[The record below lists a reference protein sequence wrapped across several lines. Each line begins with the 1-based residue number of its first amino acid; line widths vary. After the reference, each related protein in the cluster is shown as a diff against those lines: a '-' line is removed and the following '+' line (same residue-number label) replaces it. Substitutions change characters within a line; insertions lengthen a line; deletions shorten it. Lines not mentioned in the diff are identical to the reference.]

1 MHQNQEKTELNA
13 LLEAIPGRR
22 AALNSIGFSG
32 ADKAYAISRIHAELR
47 KPVVVVAS
55 STKMAQQLCSDLK
68 FFFRNDPDG
77 IVAYF
82 PPYNLLPFK
91 FLASHNET
99 AATRIRTLYHLT
111 QRDKPPVVVTTVAA
125 VMKKIIPKRALVDY
139 AELVLEGEEVDRDG
153 LIKKLVSGGF
163 VSTAIVEEPGDFC
176 ARGGILDI
184 FSPMYADPFRI
195 ELFGDFVES
204 IRFFSAAS
212 QRTRENIKEAVV
224 IPAKEVILGE
234 EQKKSVIARIRK
246 QGALQGVPV
255 TEVRRMV
262 ERVREEGVFNGIES
276 LLGLV
281 YPGLDTL
288 FEYFSDQTLW
298 VSVDSEALE
307 QCAWEAH
314 EQLMK
319 NYESAMDD
327 GTFVVEPGKMY
338 LDRLEVQEKLAQ
350 RRPLAFKTLPVVTDR
365 QRAVG
370 QTEPISFRIEE
381 NTLLVNALRNP
392 ADREQ
397 AVAPLIKWLEEKQ
410 KQGYVAAVACAT
422 GTQAERLNSLITPY
436 GIQVRTSET
445 FPSWQRDL
453 KGRDG
458 RVYLCRGSV
467 SSGFVWPN
475 EGLAVL
481 TEQEIF
487 GARKRRKK
495 GRKASAARQLLA
507 FEDLKTDDLVVHED
521 HGIGQYKCLEKMNI
535 SGVDNDFILI
545 VYRNGDKLYLP
556 VERMNLIKKYMGVE
570 GAIPVLDKMGG
581 VSWGKVKE
589 KAKKSAEKIA
599 GELLKLYAVR
609 KVRQGF
615 RHLPMESDLREFEA
629 GFLFEETDDQLR
641 AIEDVLNDMR
651 KPSPMDRLV
660 CGDVGYGKTEVAM
673 RAAFVAVF
681 NNKQVAV
688 LVPTTVLAE
697 QHYASFSE
705 RFANYPVQVACLS
718 RFRKK
723 GEQKK
728 IIEGLKKGAV
738 DIVIGTHR
746 LLQKDVDFKDLG
758 LFVLDEEQRFGV
770 RHKEKL
776 KRIRNTVDVL
786 ALTATPI
793 PRTLHMSLVG
803 VRDVSLIATPPE
815 YRRSI
820 ITYICE
826 FDDGIAREAIRKEL
840 KRGGQVYFVHNNIN
854 TIEKIAGYL
863 KMLVPEVRLDI
874 AHGRMDEKDLEKV
887 MLRFV
892 ERDIDLL
899 VCTTIIESGL
909 DIPSANTII
918 INRADRFGL
927 AQMYQLRGRV
937 GRSEEQAY
945 AYLFI
950 PDESYLGRDAQKRLK
965 VLMEH
970 SDLGAGFQIAMSD
983 LQIRGGGTILGAS
996 QSGHI
1001 AAVGYDMF
1009 LKLMEESIDELKGE
1023 RYVPQLEPEINM
1035 ALSAHIPETYISD
1048 IDQRLT
1054 VYRRLSKMEAAT
1066 ELSGFKKELIDR
1078 FGTMPDA
1085 AGNLLLKI
1093 MLKILARK
1101 AGVARLDMVENHLSL
1116 QFSEGHQENPA
1127 GIVAVITAGGDQ
1139 FRMTPAHTLTARLVH
1154 RGTYG
1159 RITQVKNILKDIA
1172 CHVNPKAA

>member
-1 MHQNQEKTELNA
+1 MSQNQEKSNLNTLLKA
-13 LLEAIPGRR
+13 LPGRK
-22 AALNSIGFSG
+22 AAMDLVGFSG
-32 ADKAYAISRIHAELR
+32 ADKAYAVSRIHEELGR
-47 KPVVVVAS
+47 PMFVVAS
-55 STKMAQQLCSDLK
+55 SPKRALQFRDDLR
-68 FFFRNDPDG
+68 FFLRNDPKG
-77 IVAYF
+77 AVVYF

-91 FLASHNET
+91 FVASHNET
-99 AATRIRTLYHLT
+99 AATRIRTMYNLIQQDRL
-111 QRDKPPVVVTTVAA
+111 PIVVTTVAA
-125 VMKKIIPKRALVDY
+125 LMKKVIPKRTLADY
-139 AELVLEGEEVDRDG
+139 AELVLEGEELDRDE
-153 LIKKLVSGGF
+153 LLKKLISGGY

-176 ARGGILDI
+176 VRGGILDI
-184 FSPMYADPFRI
+184 FSPMYPEPFRI

-204 IRFFSAAS
+204 IRFFSAAT
-212 QRTRENIKEAVV
+212 QRTREHIKEAVI
-224 IPAKEVILGE
+224 IPAKEVVLAE
-234 EQKKSVIARIRK
+234 EQKKAVIARVRE
-246 QGALQGVPV
+246 QGATQGMPV
-255 TEVRRMV
+255 TTVRRMV
-262 ERVREEGVFNGIES
+262 GRIRDEGIFNGIES
-276 LLGLV
+276 LIGLI
-281 YPGLDTL
+281 YPHMDTL
-288 FEYFSDQTLW
+288 FDYADGRTVWISL
-298 VSVDSEALE
+298 DSEAVD
-307 QCAWEAH
+307 QGAREAH
-314 EQLMK
+314 EQVIK
-319 NYESAMDD
+319 TYGAAMDD
-327 GTFVVEPGKMY
+327 AAFAVEPGKMY
-338 LDRLEVQEKLAQ
+338 LDLQIVQEKLAMTC
-350 RRPLAFKTLPVVTDR
+350 PLVFKMLPVVRDEGPES
-365 QRAVG
+365 G
-370 QTEPISFRIEE
+370 QGACFRFSIAD
-381 NTLLVNALRNP
+381 NTLLSGALRNP
-392 ADREQ
+392 SNRDQVLE
-397 AVAPLIKWLEEKQ
+397 PLVKWLREKQ
-410 KQGYVAAVACAT
+410 HRAYVTVLTCAT
-422 GTQAERLNSLITPY
+422 QAQAERLTSLLSPY
-436 GIQVRTSET
+436 GIPLRTSET
-445 FPSWQRDL
+445 FPHWQRGIE
-453 KGRDG
+453 GRDG
-458 RVYLCRGSV
+458 RSYVCRGSLTA
-467 SSGFVWPN
+467 GFVWAA

-487 GARKRRKK
+487 GVRKQRKK
-495 GRKASAARQLLA
+495 SRKGPAASQLLA
-507 FEDLKTDDLVVHED
+507 FEDLKANDLVVHED
-521 HGIGQYKCLEKMNI
+521 HGIGQYNCLEKMNI
-535 SGVDNDFILI
+535 SGVENDFILI
-545 VYRNGDKLYLP
+545 VYRDGDKLYLP

-581 VSWGKVKE
+581 VSWDKVKQ

-609 KVRQGF
+609 KVSQGF
-615 RHLPMESDLREFEA
+615 RHLPMDRELRDFEA
-629 GFLFEETDDQLR
+629 GFLFEETHDQIR
-641 AIEDVLNDMR
+641 AIEDVLHDMHKTR
-651 KPSPMDRLV
+651 PMDRLV

-681 NNKQVAV
+681 NSKQVAI

-705 RFANYPVQVACLS
+705 RFADYPVQVACLS

-728 IIEGLKKGAV
+728 IVAGLKSGAI

-746 LLQKDVDFKDLG
+746 LLQKDIGFRDLG

-770 RHKEKL
+770 RHKEML
-776 KRIRNTVDVL
+776 KKIRNTVDVL

-826 FDDGIAREAIRKEL
+826 FDGGIAREAIRKEL

-854 TIEKIAGYL
+854 TIEKTAGFL
-863 KMLVPEVRLDI
+863 KTLVPEVRLDV
-874 AHGRMDEKDLEKV
+874 AHGRMDERDLERV

-927 AQMYQLRGRV
+927 AQIYQLRGRV

-950 PDESYLGRDAQKRLK
+950 PDETYLGRDAQKRLK

-1009 LKLMEESIDELKGE
+1009 LKLMEESISELKGE
-1023 RYVPQLEPEINM
+1023 RHVPQLEPEINM
-1035 ALSAHIPETYISD
+1035 ALSAYVPETYISD
-1048 IDQRLT
+1048 IDQRLSI
-1054 VYRRLSKMEAAT
+1054 YRRLAKMEDAV
-1066 ELSGFKKELIDR
+1066 ELTGFKKELIDR

-1093 MLKILARK
+1093 MLKILARG
-1101 AGVARLDMVENHLSL
+1101 AGVARLDIFENHLSL
-1116 QFSEGHQENPA
+1116 QFSEMHQENPG
-1127 GIVAVITAGGDQ
+1127 GIVTLISADAGR
-1139 FRMTPAHTLTARLVH
+1139 FRLTPEHKLTAKLTH
-1154 RGTYG
+1154 GGPYG
-1159 RITQVKNILKDIA
+1159 RLTQVKNLLKDIA
-1172 CHVNPKAA
+1172 RHVNPRAA

>member
-1 MHQNQEKTELNA
+1 MNQNQEKITLNK
-13 LLEAIPGRR
+13 LLEAIPGRKT
-22 AALNSIGFSG
+22 ALDCIGFSG
-32 ADKAYAISRIHAELR
+32 ADKAYAVSRIHEKLGV
-47 KPVVVVAS
+47 PVVVVAS
-55 STKMAQQLCSDLK
+55 SPKKALEFCDDLK
-68 FFFRNDPDG
+68 FFLRNDPHG
-77 IVAYF
+77 AVAYF

-111 QRDKPPVVVTTVAA
+111 QQDRPPIVVTTAA
-125 VMKKIIPKRALVDY
+125 ALMKKIIPRQTLVDY
-139 AELVLEGEEVDRDG
+139 ADLVLEGEEVDRDG
-153 LIKKLVSGGF
+153 LVKKLISGGYI
-163 VSTAIVEEPGDFC
+163 SAAIVEEPGDFC

-184 FSPMYADPFRI
+184 FSPLYADPFRI

-204 IRFFSAAS
+204 IRFFSAAT
-212 QRTRENIKEAVV
+212 QRTRENIKEAVI

-234 EQKKSVIARIRK
+234 KQKKTVIARIRE
-246 QGALQGVPV
+246 QGARLGIPV

-262 ERVREEGVFNGIES
+262 DRVREEGAFNGIES
-276 LLGLV
+276 LIGLV
-281 YPGLDTL
+281 YPALDTL
-288 FEYFSDQTLW
+288 FAYVADNTVW
-298 VSVDSEALE
+298 VTADTEAFE
-307 QCAWEAH
+307 QSAQEAH
-314 EQLMK
+314 EQVLR
-319 NYESAMDD
+319 NYEAAIDD
-327 GTFVVEPGKMY
+327 GAFSVEPGKMY
-338 LDRLEVQEKLAQ
+338 LDRSGMQEKLA
-350 RRPLAFKTLPVVTDR
+350 RTCPLAFKMLPVVRD
-365 QRAVG
+365 G
-370 QTEPISFRIEE
+370 QKTTGQAAPYTFHIED
-381 NTLLVNALRNP
+381 NALLSGALGNP
-392 ADREQ
+392 SNRDQ
-397 AVAPLIKWLEEKQ
+397 AAAPLVEWLEEKQ
-410 KQGYVAAVACAT
+410 KEGTVTAVACTTEA
-422 GTQAERLNSLITPY
+422 QAGRLKSLLAPY
-436 GIQVRTSET
+436 GIQVHASDT
-445 FPSWQRDL
+445 FPYWQRGL
-453 KGRDG
+453 QGRDG
-458 RVYLCRGSV
+458 RVYLCQGKV
-467 SSGFVWPN
+467 TTGFVWPA

-481 TEQEIF
+481 AEQEIF

-495 GRKASAARQLLA
+495 VRKGSVNRQLLA

-521 HGIGQYKCLEKMNI
+521 HGIGQYKYLKKMDI

-545 VYRNGDKLYLP
+545 VYRDGDKLYLP

-570 GAIPVLDKMGG
+570 GTIPVLDKMGG
-581 VSWGKVKE
+581 VSWDKIKQ

-599 GELLKLYAVR
+599 GELLKLYALR
-609 KVRQGF
+609 KVNHGF
-615 RHLPMESDLREFEA
+615 RHVPMDNELRDFEA
-629 GFLFEETDDQLR
+629 GFLFEETNDQIK
-641 AIEDVLNDMR
+641 AIEDVLDDMQ

-697 QHYASFSE
+697 QHYAGFSE

-728 IIEGLKKGAV
+728 IIEGLKSGSI

-746 LLQKDVDFKDLG
+746 LLQKDVGFKDLG

-803 VRDVSLIATPPE
+803 IRDVSLIATPPE

-840 KRGGQVYFVHNNIN
+840 KRRGQIYFVHNNIN
-854 TIEKIAGYL
+854 TIEKTAGYL
-863 KMLVPEVRLDI
+863 KTLVPEVRLDV
-874 AHGRMDEKDLEKV
+874 AHGRMDERDLEKV

-1009 LKLMEESIDELKGE
+1009 LKLMEESISELKGE
-1023 RYVPQLEPEINM
+1023 HHVPQLEPEINM
-1035 ALSAHIPETYISD
+1035 ALSAYVPETYISD
-1048 IDQRLT
+1048 IDQRLS
-1054 VYRRLSKMEAAT
+1054 VYRRLAKLEDAT
-1066 ELSGFKKELIDR
+1066 ELSEFKKELIDR
-1078 FGTMPDA
+1078 FGALPDE

-1093 MLKILARK
+1093 MLKMLARE
-1101 AGVARLDMVENHLSL
+1101 AGVARLDIFENHLSL
-1116 QFSEGHQENPA
+1116 QFSEAHQENPG
-1127 GIVAVITAGGDQ
+1127 GIVAMISADEDR
-1139 FRMTPAHTLTARLVH
+1139 FRLTPAYTLTVRLSQ
-1154 RGTYG
+1154 RGTYS
-1159 RITQVKNILKDIA
+1159 RLTQAKNILKDIA
-1172 CHVNPKAA
+1172 RHVNP

>member
-1 MHQNQEKTELNA
+1 
-13 LLEAIPGRR
+13 
-22 AALNSIGFSG
+22 
-32 ADKAYAISRIHAELR
+32 
-47 KPVVVVAS
+47 
-55 STKMAQQLCSDLK
+55 MA
-68 FFFRNDPDG
+68 P
-77 IVAYF
+77 
-82 PPYNLLPFK
+82 
-91 FLASHNET
+91 
-99 AATRIRTLYHLT
+99 
-111 QRDKPPVVVTTVAA
+111 
-125 VMKKIIPKRALVDY
+125 
-139 AELVLEGEEVDRDG
+139 
-153 LIKKLVSGGF
+153 
-163 VSTAIVEEPGDFC
+163 
-176 ARGGILDI
+176 
-184 FSPMYADPFRI
+184 
-195 ELFGDFVES
+195 
-204 IRFFSAAS
+204 
-212 QRTRENIKEAVV
+212 
-224 IPAKEVILGE
+224 
-234 EQKKSVIARIRK
+234 
-246 QGALQGVPV
+246 
-255 TEVRRMV
+255 
-262 ERVREEGVFNGIES
+262 
-276 LLGLV
+276 
-281 YPGLDTL
+281 
-288 FEYFSDQTLW
+288 
-298 VSVDSEALE
+298 
-307 QCAWEAH
+307 
-314 EQLMK
+314 
-319 NYESAMDD
+319 
-327 GTFVVEPGKMY
+327 
-338 LDRLEVQEKLAQ
+338 
-350 RRPLAFKTLPVVTDR
+350 
-365 QRAVG
+365 
-370 QTEPISFRIEE
+370 
-381 NTLLVNALRNP
+381 LVN
-392 ADREQ
+392 
-397 AVAPLIKWLEEKQ
+397 WLEERQ
-410 KQGYVAAVACAT
+410 KQGFVTAVVCGTAA
-422 GTQAERLNSLITPY
+422 QAERLKSLLAPY
-436 GIQVRTSET
+436 GLQVRTSET
-445 FPSWQRDL
+445 FPFWKRGIE
-453 KGRDG
+453 GRDG
-458 RVYLCRGSV
+458 RVYVCPGKV
-467 SSGFVWPN
+467 STGFVWPI

-495 GRKASAARQLLA
+495 TRKGLAARQLLA
-507 FEDLKTDDLVVHED
+507 FEDLKTDDLVVHEE
-521 HGIGQYKCLEKMNI
+521 HGIGQYKYLKKMDI

-545 VYRNGDKLYLP
+545 VYRDGDKLYLP

-570 GAIPVLDKMGG
+570 GTIPVLDKMGG
-581 VSWGKVKE
+581 VSWDKVKQ
-589 KAKKSAEKIA
+589 KAKKSAQKIA

-615 RHLPMESDLREFEA
+615 RHIPMDSDLREFEA
-629 GFLFEETDDQLR
+629 GFLFEETDDQIK
-641 AIEDVLNDMR
+641 AIEDVLNDMQ
-651 KPSPMDRLV
+651 KSSPMDRLV

-697 QHYASFSE
+697 QHYASFLE
-705 RFANYPVQVACLS
+705 RFGDYPVQVACLS

-728 IIEGLKKGAV
+728 IIEGLKAGTI

-746 LLQKDVDFKDLG
+746 LLQKDVGFKDLG

-826 FDDGIAREAIRKEL
+826 FDDGITREAIRKEL
-840 KRGGQVYFVHNNIN
+840 KRGGQIYFVHNNIH
-854 TIEKIAGYL
+854 TIDKTAGYL
-863 KMLVPEVRLDI
+863 KTLVPEVRLDV
-874 AHGRMDEKDLEKV
+874 AHGRMDERDLEKV

-892 ERDIDLL
+892 DQDIDLL

-909 DIPSANTII
+909 DIPAANTII

-1001 AAVGYDMF
+1001 AAVGYDIF
-1009 LKLMEESIDELKGE
+1009 LKLMEESISELKGE
-1023 RYVPQLEPEINM
+1023 RHVPQLEPEINM
-1035 ALSAHIPETYISD
+1035 ALSAYVPETYISD
-1048 IDQRLT
+1048 IDQRLS
-1054 VYRRLSKMEAAT
+1054 VYRRLAKLADAT

-1078 FGTMPDA
+1078 FGTLPEA

-1101 AGVARLDMVENHLSL
+1101 AGVARLDIFENRIAM
-1116 QFSEGHQENPA
+1116 QFSEAHQENPA
-1127 GIVAVITAGGDQ
+1127 GIVAVISADKDR
-1139 FRMTPAHTLTARLVH
+1139 FRLTPAHTLTARLPH
-1154 RGTYG
+1154 CKTHSRL
-1159 RITQVKNILKDIA
+1159 TQVKNILKDIA
-1172 CHVNPKAA
+1172 RHVNP

>member
-1 MHQNQEKTELNA
+1 MDQNQEKSHLNA
-13 LLEAIPGRR
+13 LLEALPGRK
-22 AALNSIGFSG
+22 AALDLVGFSG
-32 ADKAYAISRIHAELR
+32 ASKAYAIYRIYEELGL
-47 KPVVVVAS
+47 PAVVVAS
-55 STKMAQQLCSDLK
+55 SPKKALQFCDDLK
-68 FFFRNDPDG
+68 FFLRNDPDG
-77 IVAYF
+77 VVAYL

-99 AATRIRTLYHLT
+99 AATRIRTLYNLI
-111 QRDKPPVVVTTVAA
+111 QQNRPPIVVTTVAA
-125 VMKKIIPKRALVDY
+125 LIKKIIPKRTLVDY
-139 AELVLEGEEVDRDG
+139 AELVLEGEEIDRDD
-153 LIKKLVSGGF
+153 LVEKLVSGGY

-184 FSPMYADPFRI
+184 FSPMYPDPFRI

-212 QRTRENIKEAVV
+212 QRTRKNIKEAVI
-224 IPAKEVILGE
+224 IPAKEVVLTLD
-234 EQKKSVIARIRK
+234 QKKAVIVRIRE
-246 QGALQGVPV
+246 QGAHQEMPV
-255 TEVRRMV
+255 TAVRRMV

-276 LLGLV
+276 LIGLI
-281 YPGLDTL
+281 YSDMDTL
-288 FEYFSDQTLW
+288 FDYLSDAALW
-298 VSVDSEALE
+298 ITADTEAFD
-307 QCAWEAH
+307 QGVREAH
-314 EQLMK
+314 DLVMK
-319 NYESAMDD
+319 TYQAAKDD
-327 GTFVVEPGKMY
+327 GAFAVEPGKMY
-338 LDRLEVQEKLAQ
+338 LGRQEVMEKLAKT
-350 RRPLAFKTLPVVTDR
+350 RPLSFKMLPVVRD
-365 QRAVG
+365 G
-370 QTEPISFRIEE
+370 GTETVRGASYHFTVED
-381 NTLLVNALRNP
+381 NALLSNALRHP
-392 ADREQ
+392 SHRDQ
-397 AVAPLIKWLEEKQ
+397 AVEPLVKWIKEKQ
-410 KQGYVAAVACAT
+410 QLGYVTVLTCAT
-422 GTQAERLNSLITPY
+422 QVQAERLSSLLTPY
-436 GIQVRTSET
+436 GIPLRTSET
-445 FPSWQRDL
+445 FPYWQRGL
-453 KGRDG
+453 KERDG
-458 RVYLCRGSV
+458 RTYICRGSV
-467 SSGFVWPN
+467 SKGFVWSS
-475 EGLAVL
+475 ESVAIL

-495 GRKASAARQLLA
+495 YRKEPAARQLLA

-521 HGIGQYKCLEKMNI
+521 HGIGQYKRLIKMDV
-535 SGVDNDFILI
+535 SGVENDFILI
-545 VYRNGDKLYLP
+545 NYRGGDKLYLP

-570 GAIPVLDKMGG
+570 GTIPVLDKMGG
-581 VSWGKVKE
+581 VSWDKVKQ

-609 KVRQGF
+609 KVSQGF
-615 RHLPMESDLREFEA
+615 RHLPMDSELHEFEA
-629 GFLFEETDDQLR
+629 GFLFEETNDQIR
-641 AIEDVLNDMR
+641 AIEDVLNDMQ
-651 KPSPMDRLV
+651 KSTPMDRLV

-681 NNKQVAV
+681 NNKQVAI

-705 RFANYPVQVACLS
+705 RFAGYPVQVACLS

-728 IIEGLKKGAV
+728 IVEGLKSGTI

-746 LLQKDVDFKDLG
+746 LLQKDIGFKDLG

-776 KRIRNTVDVL
+776 KQIRSTVDVL

-826 FDDGIAREAIRKEL
+826 FDKGIAREAIRKEL
-840 KRGGQVYFVHNNIN
+840 RRGGQVYFVHNNIH
-854 TIEKIAGYL
+854 TIEKTAGLL
-863 KMLVPEVRLDI
+863 KTLVPEVRLDV
-874 AHGRMDEKDLEKV
+874 AHGRMDERDLEKV
-887 MLRFV
+887 MQRFV

-909 DIPSANTII
+909 DIPSANTIV

-1009 LKLMEESIDELKGE
+1009 LKLMEESISELKGE
-1023 RYVPQLEPEINM
+1023 RHVPQLEPEINM
-1035 ALSAHIPETYISD
+1035 ALSAYVPESYIND
-1048 IDQRLT
+1048 IDQRLSI
-1054 VYRRLSKMEAAT
+1054 YRRLAKMEDAAD
-1066 ELSGFKKELIDR
+1066 LSGFKKELVDR
-1078 FGTMPDA
+1078 FGTMPDE

-1093 MLKILARK
+1093 MLKILARR
-1101 AGVARLDMVENHLSL
+1101 AGVARLDIFEKHLSI
-1116 QFSEGHQENPA
+1116 QFSEMHQENPA
-1127 GIVAVITAGGDQ
+1127 GIVALISTDEDR
-1139 FRMTPAHTLTARLVH
+1139 FRLTPGHTLTASLSH
-1154 RGTYG
+1154 RGSYG
-1159 RITQVKNILKDIA
+1159 RLTQVKNLLKDIA
-1172 CHVNPKAA
+1172 RHVNPNAA

>member
-1 MHQNQEKTELNA
+1 M
-13 LLEAIPGRR
+13 
-22 AALNSIGFSG
+22 
-32 ADKAYAISRIHAELR
+32 
-47 KPVVVVAS
+47 VVVAS
-55 STKMAQQLCSDLK
+55 STKKALRFCDDLN
-68 FFFRNDPDG
+68 FFLRNDPDG
-77 IVAYF
+77 VVAYF
-82 PPYNLLPFK
+82 PPYNLLPYK

-111 QRDKPPVVVTTVAA
+111 QQDRPPVVVTTVAA
-125 VMKKIIPKRALVDY
+125 LMKKIIPKRALVDY

-153 LIKKLVSGGF
+153 LVQKLISGGY

-184 FSPMYADPFRI
+184 FSPMYPDPFRI

-234 EQKKSVIARIRK
+234 EQKKAVVARIRE
-246 QGALQGVPV
+246 QGARQGLPV

-262 ERVREEGVFNGIES
+262 ERVREEGAFNGIES
-276 LLGLV
+276 LIGLV
-281 YPGLDTL
+281 YPVLDTL
-288 FEYFSDQTLW
+288 FEYVAGNTLW
-298 VSVDSEALE
+298 VSADSEAFE
-307 QCAWEAH
+307 QGVREADDQVM
-314 EQLMK
+314 E
-319 NYESAMDD
+319 NYASAMDD
-327 GTFVVEPGKMY
+327 GAFAVEPGKMY
-338 LDRLEVQEKLAQ
+338 LDGPGVQEKLAQ
-350 RRPLAFKTLPVVTDR
+350 TRPLAFKMLSIVID
-365 QRAVG
+365 G
-370 QTEPISFRIEE
+370 QQTPEQAGLFTFRIQD
-381 NTLLVNALRNP
+381 NALLTGSLRNP
-392 ADREQ
+392 THRDQ
-397 AVAPLIKWLEEKQ
+397 AVAPLIDWLEEKQ
-410 KQGYVAAVACAT
+410 KQGYVTAVACAT
-422 GTQAERLNSLITPY
+422 GTQAARLRSLIAPY
-436 GIQVRTSET
+436 GIQVHMSET
-445 FPSWQRDL
+445 FPFWQRGPQ
-453 KGRDG
+453 GRDG

-467 SSGFVWPN
+467 SKGFVWPN
-475 EGLAVL
+475 EELAVL

-487 GARKRRKK
+487 GSRKRRKK
-495 GRKASAARQLLA
+495 NRKGAANRQLLA

-535 SGVDNDFILI
+535 SGVDNDFLLI
-545 VYRNGDKLYLP
+545 VYRDGDRLYLP

-570 GAIPVLDKMGG
+570 GGIPVLDKMGG
-581 VSWGKVKE
+581 VAWDKVKQ

-609 KVRQGF
+609 RVSQGF
-615 RHLPMESDLREFEA
+615 GHMPMDNELREFEA
-629 GFLFEETDDQLR
+629 SFLFEETDDQMK
-641 AIEDVLNDMR
+641 AIEDVLNDMQ
-651 KPSPMDRLV
+651 KPLPMDRLV

-705 RFANYPVQVACLS
+705 RFAHYPVQVACLS

-728 IIEGLKKGAV
+728 IVEGLRSGAV

-746 LLQKDVDFKDLG
+746 LLQKDVGFKDLG

-770 RHKEKL
+770 RHKEML

-803 VRDVSLIATPPE
+803 VRDVSLITTPPE

-840 KRGGQVYFVHNNIN
+840 KRAGQVYFVHNNIN
-854 TIEKIAGYL
+854 TIEKTAGYL
-863 KMLVPEVRLDI
+863 KTLVPEVRLDV
-874 AHGRMDEKDLEKV
+874 AHGRMDEQDLEKV
-887 MLRFV
+887 MQRFV
-892 ERDIDLL
+892 EREIDLL

-1009 LKLMEESIDELKGE
+1009 LKLMEESISELKGE
-1023 RYVPQLEPEINM
+1023 HHVPQLEPEISM
-1035 ALSAHIPETYISD
+1035 ALSAYVPETYISD
-1048 IDQRLT
+1048 IDQRLS
-1054 VYRRLSKMEAAT
+1054 VYRRLAKMEDTT
-1066 ELSGFKKELIDR
+1066 ELSGFKKEMIDR
-1078 FGTMPDA
+1078 FGSMPDT

-1101 AGVARLDMVENHLSL
+1101 AGVARLDIFENYLSL
-1116 QFSEGHQENPA
+1116 HFSEMHQENPA
-1127 GIVAVITAGGDQ
+1127 GIVTVVSTDED
-1139 FRMTPAHTLTARLVH
+1139 RYRLTSSHTLTAKLSH

-1159 RITQVKNILKDIA
+1159 RLTQVKNILKDIA
-1172 CHVNPKAA
+1172 RHVNPKAAFGLTVST

>member
-1 MHQNQEKTELNA
+1 MIQNQVKITLNA
-13 LLEAIPGRR
+13 LLEEIPGRKT
-22 AALNSIGFSG
+22 ALNCIGFSG
-32 ADKAYAISRIHAELR
+32 ADKAYAVSRVHEKLGT
-47 KPVVVVAS
+47 PMVVVIS
-55 STKMAQQLCSDLK
+55 SPKQALQFCDDLK
-68 FFFRNDPDG
+68 FFLRNDPEG
-77 IVAYF
+77 AVEYF

-99 AATRIRTLYHLT
+99 AAARIRTLYHLS
-111 QRDKPPVVVTTVAA
+111 QRDKPPIVVTTVAA
-125 VMKKIIPKRALVDY
+125 LMKKIIPKKPLVEY
-139 AELVLEGEEVDRDG
+139 AELVLEGEEVDRDE
-153 LIKKLVSGGF
+153 LVKKLVSGGYK
-163 VSTAIVEEPGDFC
+163 SAAIVEEPGDFC

-184 FSPMYADPFRI
+184 FSPLYPDPFRI

-204 IRFFSAAS
+204 IRFFSAAT
-212 QRTRENIKEAVV
+212 QRTRENTKEVVV
-224 IPAKEVILGE
+224 IPSKEVILGE
-234 EQKKSVIARIRK
+234 EQKQTVVARIRE
-246 QGALQGVPV
+246 QGARQDLPV
-255 TEVRRMV
+255 TEVRKMV
-262 ERVREEGVFNGIES
+262 DRVREEGAFDGIES
-276 LLGLV
+276 LIGLI
-281 YPGLDTL
+281 YPDLETL
-288 FEYFSDQTLW
+288 FEYVAENTLW
-298 VSVDSEALE
+298 VLADPEASEQSASDAEEQVMRNFDAALE
-307 QCAWEAH
+307 
-314 EQLMK
+314 
-319 NYESAMDD
+319 D
-327 GTFVVEPGKMY
+327 GSFAVEPRKMY
-338 LDRLEVQEKLAQ
+338 LDQPAMQAKLG
-350 RRPLAFKTLPVVTDR
+350 RTYPLAFKMLPVARDQQKTLDETA
-365 QRAVG
+365 QY
-370 QTEPISFRIEE
+370 TFHIND
-381 NTLLVNALRNP
+381 NTLLSGALRNP
-392 ADREQ
+392 SNREHV
-397 AVAPLIKWLEEKQ
+397 AAPLVEWLETKQ
-410 KQGYVAAVACAT
+410 KEGYVTVVACAT
-422 GTQAERLNSLITPY
+422 DAQSKRLKSLLTPY
-436 GIQVRTSET
+436 GLAVRASET
-445 FPSWQRDL
+445 FPYWQRGL
-453 KGRDG
+453 QGRDG
-458 RVYLCRGSV
+458 RVYLCRGKV
-467 SSGFVWPN
+467 STGFVWSS

-495 GRKASAARQLLA
+495 SRRSPVNRQLLA

-521 HGIGQYKCLEKMNI
+521 HGIGQYKCLIKMDI

-545 VYRNGDKLYLP
+545 VYRDGDKLYLP

-570 GAIPVLDKMGG
+570 STIPVLDKMGG
-581 VSWGKVKE
+581 VSWDKVKQ

-599 GELLKLYAVR
+599 NELLKLYAVR
-609 KVRQGF
+609 KVNHGF
-615 RHLPMESDLREFEA
+615 RHVPMDNDLRDFEA
-629 GFLFEETDDQLR
+629 GFLFEETDDQIK
-641 AIEDVLNDMR
+641 AIEDVLNDMQ
-651 KPSPMDRLV
+651 KPTPMDRLV

-705 RFANYPVQVACLS
+705 RFANYPVRVACLS

-723 GEQKK
+723 GQQKE
-728 IIEGLKKGAV
+728 IIEGLKSGTV

-746 LLQKDVDFKDLG
+746 LLQKDVGFKDLG

-776 KRIRNTVDVL
+776 KRVRNTVDVL

-815 YRRSI
+815 YRQSI

-840 KRGGQVYFVHNNIN
+840 KRQGQVYFVHNNIS
-854 TIEKIAGYL
+854 TIEKTAGYI
-863 KMLVPEVRLDI
+863 KTLVPEVRLGV
-874 AHGRMDEKDLEKV
+874 AHGRMDEKDLERV
-887 MLRFV
+887 MQRFV

-937 GRSEEQAY
+937 GRSEEQAF

-1009 LKLMEESIDELKGE
+1009 LKLMEESISELKGE
-1023 RYVPQLEPEINM
+1023 RHVPQLEPEINM
-1035 ALSAHIPETYISD
+1035 ALSAYVPETYIND
-1048 IDQRLT
+1048 IDQRLS
-1054 VYRRLSKMEAAT
+1054 VYRRLAKMTDTT

-1078 FGTMPDA
+1078 FGTLPDE

-1101 AGVARLDMVENHLSL
+1101 AGVARLDFFESSMSL
-1116 QFSEGHQENPA
+1116 QFSQAHQENSA
-1127 GIVAVITAGGDQ
+1127 GIVALISANADR
-1139 FRMTPAHTLTARLVH
+1139 FRLTPAHVLTVRLSH
-1154 RGTYG
+1154 RGVYD
-1159 RITQVKNILKDIA
+1159 RLAQVKNILKDIA
-1172 CHVNPKAA
+1172 HHVNP